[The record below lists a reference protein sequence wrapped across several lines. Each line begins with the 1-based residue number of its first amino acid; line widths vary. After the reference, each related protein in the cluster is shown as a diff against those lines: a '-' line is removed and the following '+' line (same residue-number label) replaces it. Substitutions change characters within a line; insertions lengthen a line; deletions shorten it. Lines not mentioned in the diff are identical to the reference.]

1 MPAHQL
7 NGELLTRA
15 VRVRVIGAGGTGSS
29 VMYALVRQHKAML
42 AWGHPA
48 GLEVTLQDGDTISTS
63 NLVRTPFTEAEVGLR
78 KATVLVGRIN
88 AFAGLRW
95 KAETRRFGPRD
106 TLGGD
111 DVVIGCVDTRAAR
124 RTIETAA
131 RRAATVSYLLDFGNS
146 ADSGQFVLG
155 QPANPVNAGAEL
167 RLPTAAELFPEITD
181 RRLDGDDQPSCSAA
195 EALDR
200 QHPFINETLA
210 TLGLA
215 MLCRLFRYGRIAHH
229 GGVVNLADG
238 VCSEIPVD
246 PAVWAEIRGSSG
258 MDDHPVRT
266 GAS

>member
-1 MPAHQL
+1 MPAHEL
-7 NGELLTRA
+7 NAELLTRG
-15 VRVRVIGAGGTGSS
+15 VRVRVVGAGGTGSA
-29 VMYALVRQHKAML
+29 VMYALVKQHKAML

-48 GLEVTLQDGDTISTS
+48 GLEVTLQDGDTITTS

-78 KATVLVGRIN
+78 KAAVLVGRIN

-95 KAETRRFGPRD
+95 KAVTRPFAARD
-106 TLGGD
+106 TLRGD

-131 RRAATVSYLLDFGNS
+131 RRAGSVAYLLDFGNS
-146 ADSGQFVLG
+146 ADTGQFVLG
-155 QPANPVNAGAEL
+155 QPANPVNVGAEL

-181 RRLDGDDQPSCSAA
+181 RRLDRDDGPSCSAA

-215 MLCRLFRYGRIAHH
+215 MLSRLFRYGRITHH

-238 VCSEIPVD
+238 ACSEIPVD
-246 PAVWAEIRGSSG
+246 PAVWAEIRGSQGTGSSSG
-258 MDDHPVRT
+258 DHR
-266 GAS
+266 